1 MLIDGAVVEEDCQ
14 QSDGRKERFLIYLQV
29 FSVVFSFMYESVLCA
44 LLDTDASKTS
54 WLSGAE

>member
-1 MLIDGAVVEEDCQ
+1 MLIDGAVVEEDSQ
-14 QSDGRKERFLIYLQV
+14 QSDGRKERFLIYSQV

-54 WLSGAE
+54 WLSRAE